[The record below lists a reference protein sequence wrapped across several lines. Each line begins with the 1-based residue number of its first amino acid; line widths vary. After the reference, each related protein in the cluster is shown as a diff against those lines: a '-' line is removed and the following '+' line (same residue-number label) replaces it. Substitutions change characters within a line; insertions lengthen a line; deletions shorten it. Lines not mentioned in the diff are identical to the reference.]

1 MVIPGYRAR
10 QPTFAR
16 VAIPHRRYMT
26 GTDRNLSIEM
36 VARKAKV
43 STATVSRTINNVGN
57 VRTETAK
64 RVWDAVRALQYH
76 PNAYARTLGS
86 GRSRI
91 LGLIISDICNP
102 FFPDLIKSFED
113 AALACGYEVL
123 LTNTN
128 YDPGRMARCAQRMIE
143 RRVEGVAVMT
153 SEMDRQILAE
163 LASRAIPVAC
173 LDSAIPGDRISNIR
187 VQYPHGIAEA
197 IAYLYRLGHRRIGF
211 LSGPAN
217 LRSARV
223 RRSAFLKALRKHDIQ
238 VEPELIQEGDHKI
251 GGGEATVQKLLV
263 LPRPPSAIL
272 ASNDLTAI
280 GALRAIQQR
289 GLRVPG
295 DISLIGFDD
304 IELSQLTTPPL
315 TTIQLSRTELGEKA
329 FHALFKLL
337 QNKSQQGKEYRIETH
352 LVVRQ
357 STDQA
362 PAQRAAAK

>member
-1 MVIPGYRAR
+1 
-10 QPTFAR
+10 
-16 VAIPHRRYMT
+16 MT
-26 GTDRNLSIEM
+26 GIDRNLSIEM

-57 VRTETAK
+57 VRPETAK
-64 RVWDAVRALQYH
+64 RVWNAVRALQYH

-102 FFPDLIKSFED
+102 FFPDLVKSFED
-113 AALACGYEVL
+113 AALARGYEVL

-128 YDPGRMARCAQRMIE
+128 YDPGRMGRCAQRMIE

-153 SEMDRQILAE
+153 SEMDQEILAE

-173 LDSAIPGDRISNIR
+173 LDFGIPRGRISSIR
-187 VQYPHGIAEA
+187 VQYSRGIAQAVES
-197 IAYLYRLGHRRIGF
+197 LYQAGHRRIGF
-211 LSGPAN
+211 LSGPTD

-223 RRSAFLKALRKHDIQ
+223 RRSAFLKALRRHDIR
-238 VEPELIQEGDHKI
+238 VEPELVQEGNHKI
-251 GGGEATVQKLLV
+251 AGGEAAAQKLLA
-263 LPRPPSAIL
+263 LPRPPSAIV

-289 GLRVPG
+289 GLRVPE

-304 IELSQLTTPPL
+304 IELSQLTQPPL

-337 QNKSQQGKEYRIETH
+337 QNDAQQGEEYRVETH
-352 LVVRQ
+352 LIVRQ
-357 STDQA
+357 STDRA
-362 PAQRAAAK
+362 PAPRMPRSSRLQPSSLERR